1 MATFTTHYNLEKPA
15 GTEVVN
21 INTFNSNS
29 DIIDSAIFNTISNV
43 LTGTLV
49 ASAWSGNTQTIQVS
63 GLDTSGYVYLA
74 FPESSSFQ
82 NYAKAGIYP
91 SNVTVKNSITF
102 NCTKTPTS
110 NIIVNI
116 IKMKVGA

>member
-1 MATFTTHYNLEKPA
+1 MATFTTHYNLEKPS

-21 INTFNSNS
+21 VDTFNTNS
-29 DIIDSAIFNTISNV
+29 DKLDTAIYSTISSV
-43 LTGTLV
+43 LTGTLT
-49 ASAWSGNTQTIQVS
+49 ASAWVGNTQTIQVV
-63 GLDTSGYVYLA
+63 GLDTTGYVYMV
-74 FPESSSFQ
+74 FPESTSFQ

-102 NCTKTPTS
+102 NCTKIPAS